1 MSNLLRVFKIIYL
14 FFKYDI
20 DKCLMRSNRI
30 GNKKYLFL
38 LLPWNLIRFNKSIDL
53 ARNIRL
59 ICEDL
64 GPIFVKLGQM
74 ISTRKDLLNDEIAKE
89 LAKLQDHVKPFDGAT
104 AKKIIEEELGQNT
117 KDIF

>member
-104 AKKIIEEELGQNT
+104 AKKNY
-117 KDIF
+117 